1 MISEEDL
8 GPRWLRDYGDIEA
21 DIRQMREFA
30 TRLEAEVRRNYA
42 PHLAYI
48 ADDMSVK
55 LPDPCDAFI
64 ELVHF
69 LTAHQQVQ
77 QDSTNRVYD
86 VASHTGGLA
95 HAAGTISQRY
105 EGSDAFAR
113 ARVQDVERALRDVQA
128 PVRTDQPLPPRVVP
142 DPTVVPDPAGAPTTP
157 EVLP

>member
-1 MISEEDL
+1 MIPEEDL
-8 GPRWLRDYGDIEA
+8 GPNWLRDYGDIEA

-69 LTAHQQVQ
+69 LTTHQQVQ
-77 QDSTNRVYD
+77 QESTNRVYD
-86 VASHTGGLA
+86 LANYTGGLA
-95 HAAGTISQRY
+95 NAAGTISQRY
-105 EGSDAFAR
+105 EGSDAFAK
-113 ARVQDVERALRDVQA
+113 AQVQDVERALRGAQMPAHD
-128 PVRTDQPLPPRVVP
+128 DQPAPPR
-142 DPTVVPDPAGAPTTP
+142 TVPDPAGAPATP
-157 EVLP
+157 EVRP

>member
-1 MISEEDL
+1 MIPEEDL
-8 GPRWLRDYGDIEA
+8 GPSWLRDYGDIEA

-86 VASHTGGLA
+86 VASYTGGLA
-95 HAAGTISQRY
+95 NAAGTISQRY
-105 EGSDAFAR
+105 EGSDAFAQ
-113 ARVQDVERALRDVQA
+113 ARVQDVERALRGVQG
-128 PVRTDQPLPPRVVP
+128 PVRGDQPSGPP
-142 DPTVVPDPAGAPTTP
+142 TVPDPAGAPTTP

>member
-1 MISEEDL
+1 MIPEEEL

-21 DIRQMREFA
+21 DIRQLREFA

-69 LTAHQQVQ
+69 LTAHQRIQ

-86 VASHTGGLA
+86 VASYTGGLA
-95 HAAGTISQRY
+95 NAAGTISQRY

-113 ARVQDVERALRDVQA
+113 ARVQDVERALRGVQA
-128 PVRTDQPLPPRVVP
+128 PVSADQQPPPRI
-142 DPTVVPDPAGAPTTP
+142 VPDPAGAPTTP

>member
-1 MISEEDL
+1 MIPEEDL
-8 GPRWLRDYGDIEA
+8 GPKWLRDYGDIEA

-86 VASHTGGLA
+86 VASYTGGLA

-113 ARVQDVERALRDVQA
+113 AQVQDVERALRGGQMPA
-128 PVRTDQPLPPRVVP
+128 PGDPPPPPR
-142 DPTVVPDPAGAPTTP
+142 TVPDPAGAPTSP

>member
-1 MISEEDL
+1 MIPEEDL

-21 DIRQMREFA
+21 DIRQLREFA

-48 ADDMSVK
+48 ADDMTVK

-86 VASHTGGLA
+86 VASYTGGLA
-95 HAAGTISQRY
+95 NAAGTISQRY

-113 ARVQDVERALRDVQA
+113 ARVQDVERALRGVQT
-128 PVRTDQPLPPRVVP
+128 PVPGDQPSPPRP
-142 DPTVVPDPAGAPTTP
+142 EPDPAGAPTTP